1 MRVACVGG
9 GPGGLFFATLLK
21 RALPSA
27 EVTVHERNRR
37 DDTFGFGVVF
47 SDATLDRINAAD
59 PVLRDGLAA
68 HGVHWD
74 RIEMRARGQRWA
86 CGGNGMAAISRRTL
100 LLLLQE
106 RAIAAGVDLRF
117 EDEVDPAALLDRDL
131 VVGSDGANSQVR
143 ALYPDVLVPE
153 REQASLKFIWFG
165 TRHLFDGLTFLFRRS
180 EHGAFA
186 VHGYPIGPDTSTFI
200 VETEESAWRA
210 AGLDGFDVDQPPGPS
225 DMRSF
230 RYLEELFAEDIG
242 GAPLL
247 ANNSRWGNFRT
258 LKVSR
263 WHHRNVVLLGD
274 AAHTA
279 HFSVGSGTKMAME
292 DAISLADAIVAHPED
307 IPSALAAYE
316 AAARPSV
323 DHIQG
328 AAAPSLLWWERF
340 PRYVDALEDWRL
352 PVHFLTRSIT
362 LDRLGRRDPA
372 FVAQARA
379 AWREQHGA
387 DPLDAAIT
395 LGGEHLPSRA
405 LPAVGPEGAT
415 RAVRVGGKELP
426 VTAGAGTSAG
436 MTSGGPWV
444 QALTTPGHLAELP
457 VAVDAARRGREAGA
471 VAHLVSGGSP
481 ELRPLLAE
489 ELRFSGLGPVILDD
503 PALTRPEVETL
514 ILTGRTDLVV
524 AHPAAEPTP

>member
-21 RALPSA
+21 RAMPSA

-47 SDATLDRINAAD
+47 SDATLDRIDAAD
-59 PVLRDGLAA
+59 PVLRDALAA

-74 RIEMRARGQRWA
+74 RIELRARGQRWS

-117 EDEVDPAALLDRDL
+117 EDDVDPSTLLDHDL
-131 VVGSDGANSQVR
+131 VVGSDGANSRVR
-143 ALYPDVLVPE
+143 ALFPDVLVPE
-153 REQASLKFIWFG
+153 REAASLKFIWFG

-186 VHGYPIGPDTSTFI
+186 VHGYPISDDTSTFI
-200 VETEESAWRA
+200 VEAEESGWRA

-225 DMRSF
+225 DMTSF
-230 RYLEELFAEDIG
+230 RYLEQLFAEDID

-292 DAISLADAIVAHPED
+292 DAIALADAVVANPGD
-307 IPSALAAYE
+307 VPAALAAYE
-316 AAARPSV
+316 VAARPSV
-323 DHIQG
+323 DHVQG

-340 PRYVDALEDWRL
+340 PRYLDALEDWRL

-362 LDRLGRRDPA
+362 LDRLGRRDPE
-372 FVAQARA
+372 FVAQARRS
-379 AWREQHGA
+379 WHERFGA
-387 DPLDAAIT
+387 EPLDAPVDL
-395 LGGEHLPSRA
+395 LGERLTSRA
-405 LPAVGPEGAT
+405 LAPVEASDGT
-415 RAVRVGGKELP
+415 RALRVGARAVP
-426 VTAGAGTSAG
+426 VATGAPAGVA
-436 MTSGGPWV
+436 GGPWV
-444 QALTTPGHLAELP
+444 QALTAPEHLADLP
-457 VAVDAARRGREAGA
+457 ALLDVAQRGREDGA
-471 VAHLVSGGSP
+471 VAHLVAGGP
-481 ELRPLLAE
+481 AVLRPLLAE
-489 ELRFSGLGPVILDD
+489 ELRFSGLGPVVLDD

-524 AHPAAEPTP
+524 GHPALEVVP